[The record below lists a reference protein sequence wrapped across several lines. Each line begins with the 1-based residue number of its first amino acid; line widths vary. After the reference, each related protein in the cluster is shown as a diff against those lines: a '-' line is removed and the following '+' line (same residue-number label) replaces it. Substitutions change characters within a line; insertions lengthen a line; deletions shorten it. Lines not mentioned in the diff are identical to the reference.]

1 MRLAAST
8 VALVAVLAAS
18 PAWAGATAKH
28 SGRIITADPAHQ
40 TLTVEEMGPW
50 HGSEVKALRREV
62 VRLTPQT
69 RIDLERRSE
78 QAAGWP
84 GGFAEQ
90 KLGAADLK
98 PGDFVTATMERQA
111 GRTIATKVT
120 VVRPERS
127 QEAVPQAR

>member
-40 TLTVEEMGPW
+40 TLTVEGGPVAW
-50 HGSEVKALRREV
+50 L
-62 VRLTPQT
+62 
-69 RIDLERRSE
+69 
-78 QAAGWP
+78 
-84 GGFAEQ
+84 GGH
-90 KLGAADLK
+90 
-98 PGDFVTATMERQA
+98 GDFVTATMDRQG

-120 VVRPERS
+120 VVRPKGS
-127 QEAVPQAR
+127 QDLAPQAR